1 MVIFPVQAYNPA
13 ADSTIGA
20 AIQPDSGKKMKDKK
34 KKQDE
39 AQVVE
44 EVTVVQTST
53 KKKSKKNKTSK
64 EEPDATTTPVAVEIV
79 QVKTEGKTKVGLTF
93 IL

>member
-13 ADSTIGA
+13 ADSIGA

-44 EVTVVQTST
+44 EVTVVLTSA

-64 EEPDATTTPVAVEIV
+64 EEPDATTMPVAVEIV
-79 QVKTEGKTKVGLTF
+79 QVKTEGKAKVGLAF